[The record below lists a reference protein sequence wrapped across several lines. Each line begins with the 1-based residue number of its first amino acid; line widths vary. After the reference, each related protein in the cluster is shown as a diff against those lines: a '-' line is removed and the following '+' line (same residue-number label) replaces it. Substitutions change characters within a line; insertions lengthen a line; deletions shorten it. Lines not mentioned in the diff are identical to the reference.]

1 MWYLL
6 YEILFIISLFTIL
19 STVVRQVQRYQF
31 MNKYKIILS
40 LLDHFLKTSY
50 QVIYNDQIIAYTS
63 QGLTNIQK
71 DQLET
76 IERNFIKL
84 SLEVMGTENEELFI
98 KFYSSRN
105 VLIKNII
112 FYFRQRL
119 EQDEISK
126 VLRTKMT
133 NHEWF
138 I

>member
-84 SLEVMGTENEELFI
+84 TIDIMGP
-98 KFYSSRN
+98 RN
-105 VLIKNII
+105 KQLLIDFLGGQEVLIKNIVL
-112 FYFRQRL
+112 YFRQRL
-119 EQDEISK
+119 ERDEI
-126 VLRTKMT
+126 TKAIQSRMK
-133 NHEWF
+133 

>member
-1 MWYLL
+1 MWFLL
-6 YEILFIISLFTIL
+6 YELLFITVIVGIFLFSVDEI
-19 STVVRQVQRYQF
+19 RRYQF

-40 LLDHFLKTSY
+40 ILEHFLKISY
-50 QVIYNDQIIAYTS
+50 QVIYNEQMIAYTS

-84 SLEVMGTENEELFI
+84 TLEIMGTENEKNMI
-98 KFYSSRN
+98 CFYGTRN

-133 NHEWF
+133 NHE
-138 I
+138 

>member
-1 MWYLL
+1 MWFLI
-6 YEILFIISLFTIL
+6 YELLFIVVLITIL
-19 STVVRQVQRYQF
+19 LIMVRQIRRYQF

-50 QVIYNDQIIAYTS
+50 QVIYNDQLIAYTS
-63 QGLTNIQK
+63 QGLTNVQK

-84 SLEVMGTENEELFI
+84 SLEIMGSENEKLFTE
-98 KFYSSRN
+98 FYSRRS

-133 NHEWF
+133 QHE
-138 I
+138 